1 MITEAKLEEMIN
13 QAKTSTKQRK
23 FKQSIEM
30 IIVFK
35 DIDVKKGF
43 ALNEVV
49 QLPKT
54 SSPATVCIMAT
65 GDMGQKAKEAKADAV
80 VGSEEL
86 DRFAA
91 NKRASRKFINK
102 YDFFLA
108 DTQIMPVVGKVLGQ
122 LLGPRGKMPTPV
134 PFNASIESFLQRFRA
149 SQILPLRKAFKGE
162 VEFVCVKDKVA
173 QKALEKLN
181 IAGIKGISEELTGQC
196 LFLFTNMSP
205 FKLNVLLLK
214 NKIMM
219 AARGGDIASV
229 DIVVPAK
236 NTGIAPGPMLTE
248 FKEAGIPTKI
258 DQGTIWIQKD
268 TTPVK
273 KGEAINEKLAALLGK
288 LDIKPVEAGISLY
301 TALEEGLKY
310 AAEEMIVDVAKI
322 RNAFTQFHQ
331 EAISLSIEA
340 AYVTAENINQI
351 LSKAAQSA
359 RSVSVESGFMTD
371 ETKEQI
377 LQKAHSQANA
387 LSTKA
392 KDYTAS

>member
-1 MITEAKLEEMIN
+1 MHENRTIYPKRKTQMYQQLLEIPKKYKVI
-13 QAKTSTKQRK
+13 AL
-23 FKQSIEM
+23 
-30 IIVFK
+30 
-35 DIDVKKGF
+35 VK
-43 ALNEVV
+43 
-49 QLPKT
+49 
-54 SSPATVCIMAT
+54 
-65 GDMGQKAKEAKADAV
+65 
-80 VGSEEL
+80 
-86 DRFAA
+86 
-91 NKRASRKFINK
+91 INK
-102 YDFFLA
+102 
-108 DTQIMPVVGKVLGQ
+108 V
-122 LLGPRGKMPTPV
+122 
-134 PFNASIESFLQRFRA
+134 RA
-149 SQILPLRKAFKGE
+149 SQILLLRKALKGE
-162 VEFVCVKDKVA
+162 VEFVCVKDRIA

-181 IAGIKGISEELTGQC
+181 IPGIKGISEELTGQC
-196 LFLFTNMSP
+196 LFIFTNMSP
-205 FKLNVLLLK
+205 FKLNVLLAK

-310 AAEEMIVDVAKI
+310 AAEELIVDVAKI

-340 AYVTAENINQI
+340 AYVTADNINQI

-377 LQKAHSQANA
+377 LQKAHGQAKA

-392 KDYTAS
+392 KDYATS

>member
-1 MITEAKLEEMIN
+1 MHENRTTYPKRKAQMYQQLLEIPKKYKVI
-13 QAKTSTKQRK
+13 A
-23 FKQSIEM
+23 
-30 IIVFK
+30 IVK
-35 DIDVKKGF
+35 
-43 ALNEVV
+43 
-49 QLPKT
+49 
-54 SSPATVCIMAT
+54 
-65 GDMGQKAKEAKADAV
+65 
-80 VGSEEL
+80 
-86 DRFAA
+86 
-91 NKRASRKFINK
+91 INK
-102 YDFFLA
+102 
-108 DTQIMPVVGKVLGQ
+108 V
-122 LLGPRGKMPTPV
+122 
-134 PFNASIESFLQRFRA
+134 RA
-149 SQILPLRKAFKGE
+149 SQILPLRKALKGE

-205 FKLNVLLLK
+205 FKLNVLLSK

-310 AAEEMIVDVAKI
+310 SAEEMIVDVAKI

-377 LQKAHSQANA
+377 LQKAHSQAKSV
-387 LSTKA
+387 STKA
-392 KDYTAS
+392 KGYAAS

>member
-1 MITEAKLEEMIN
+1 MHENRTVYPKRKTQMYQQLLEIPKKYKVI
-13 QAKTSTKQRK
+13 AL
-23 FKQSIEM
+23 
-30 IIVFK
+30 
-35 DIDVKKGF
+35 VK
-43 ALNEVV
+43 
-49 QLPKT
+49 
-54 SSPATVCIMAT
+54 
-65 GDMGQKAKEAKADAV
+65 
-80 VGSEEL
+80 
-86 DRFAA
+86 
-91 NKRASRKFINK
+91 INK
-102 YDFFLA
+102 
-108 DTQIMPVVGKVLGQ
+108 V
-122 LLGPRGKMPTPV
+122 
-134 PFNASIESFLQRFRA
+134 RA
-149 SQILPLRKAFKGE
+149 SQILPLRKALKGE
-162 VEFVCVKDKVA
+162 VEFVCVKDRIA

-181 IAGIKGISEELTGQC
+181 IPGIKGISEELTGQC
-196 LFLFTNMSP
+196 LFIFTNMSP
-205 FKLNVLLLK
+205 FKLNVLLAK

-310 AAEEMIVDVAKI
+310 AAEELIVDVAKV

-340 AYVTAENINQI
+340 AYVTPENINQI
-351 LSKAAQSA
+351 LSKASQSA

-377 LQKAHSQANA
+377 LQKAHGQAKA

-392 KDYTAS
+392 KDYAAS

>member
-1 MITEAKLEEMIN
+1 MHENRTIYPKRKTQMYQQLLEIPKKYKVI
-13 QAKTSTKQRK
+13 AL
-23 FKQSIEM
+23 
-30 IIVFK
+30 
-35 DIDVKKGF
+35 VK
-43 ALNEVV
+43 
-49 QLPKT
+49 
-54 SSPATVCIMAT
+54 
-65 GDMGQKAKEAKADAV
+65 
-80 VGSEEL
+80 
-86 DRFAA
+86 
-91 NKRASRKFINK
+91 INK
-102 YDFFLA
+102 
-108 DTQIMPVVGKVLGQ
+108 V
-122 LLGPRGKMPTPV
+122 
-134 PFNASIESFLQRFRA
+134 RA
-149 SQILPLRKAFKGE
+149 SQILPLRKALKGE
-162 VEFVCVKDKVA
+162 VEFVCVKDRIA

-181 IAGIKGISEELTGQC
+181 IPGVKGISEELTGQC
-196 LFLFTNMSP
+196 LFIFTNMSP
-205 FKLNVLLLK
+205 FKLNVLLAK

-310 AAEEMIVDVAKI
+310 AAEELIVDVAKV

-340 AYVTAENINQI
+340 AYVTPENINQI

-377 LQKAHSQANA
+377 LQKAHGQAKA

-392 KDYTAS
+392 KDYAAS